1 MLWGWPVRSKLA
13 ALQKRG
19 PRAQIATRSRRA
31 RIVVSLEVPE
41 SGARCGA
48 AGARLKV
55 MDFIVDNSGA
65 GVVVIGTRSCLPAL
79 ISPRYGMRLTTTM
92 LSRNEISSSVMTN
105 HSCRS

>member
-1 MLWGWPVRSKLA
+1 
-13 ALQKRG
+13 
-19 PRAQIATRSRRA
+19 
-31 RIVVSLEVPE
+31 
-41 SGARCGA
+41 
-48 AGARLKV
+48 